1 MNPQMDKIHRPALY
15 NPQGLVVPVTIKLD
29 IDLSNPQ
36 IQTEFCLQ
44 QLEKK
49 STYLEDRLAQSEA
62 HGQQLQTTL
71 TDSLTQNEKL
81 TAMNREIT
89 DYNKRAYT
97 VHLLT
102 RASIEEMRQHLV
114 KTVRDSDTVRKERLA
129 SARSQEER
137 MSDLQSQ
144 VDKLR
149 DMMD

>member
-1 MNPQMDKIHRPALY
+1 MSAQMDKIQHRPGLY
-15 NPQGLVVPVTIKLD
+15 NTQNLVVPVTIKLD

-49 STYLEDRLAQSEA
+49 STQLEDRLYQSEA
-62 HGQQLQTTL
+62 HGQQLQNSL
-71 TDSLTQNEKL
+71 NDSLLQNDKL

-114 KTVRDSDTVRKERLA
+114 KTLSEADQQAK
-129 SARSQEER
+129 ARRETS
-137 MSDLQSQ
+137 
-144 VDKLR
+144 K
-149 DMMD
+149 